1 MNDRACNSDNEIR
14 TYSRK
19 RLGNKARLRNVWSE
33 RNLVALFVSTTKDQK
48 YLRHFLC
55 HTTGMCF
62 PLQIS
67 FFIYSLLKVRDD
79 DALWNE
85 SPGLKTECHLISL
98 ILMPLHA
105 IPFFPLLFC
114 QAWDWAHRMGL
125 TAWTGQIQV
134 SMSEQKKRIES
145 CKASNGA
152 PLTLW
157 KIIRPG
163 YAEMGL
169 GFEKS
174 AKITRLSIKLI
185 VKDTRK
191 SWTGHAFIPHTQHNF
206 CKEKNYRKALDISGA
221 IFNSISAL

>member
-48 YLRHFLC
+48 YLSHFLC

-85 SPGLKTECHLISL
+85 SPALETECHLISL

-105 IPFFPLLFC
+105 IPFFPSRSFPSSFSFSLNPFSPNLFLFSLYFF
-114 QAWDWAHRMGL
+114 ARLEIEHTVWDWPHGL
-125 TAWTGQIQV
+125 DKYKSRCRNKKRELNPAKQLGFATCIQV
-134 SMSEQKKRIES
+134 QRAERVNPLKRS
-145 CKASNGA
+145 
-152 PLTLW
+152 
-157 KIIRPG
+157 IISHF
-163 YAEMGL
+163 L
-169 GFEKS
+169 
-174 AKITRLSIKLI
+174 
-185 VKDTRK
+185 
-191 SWTGHAFIPHTQHNF
+191 
-206 CKEKNYRKALDISGA
+206 
-221 IFNSISAL
+221 